1 MKLSR
6 FCSVLFV
13 LPLIFSCSN
22 PQEVKKALPIADDYN
37 DVIQGRLNLHDDDVT
52 KYGKNVLPIGYHG
65 AYPDSG
71 VYEIGGKAGD
81 SQGKTCPPFDFAIS
95 NTSGTAVL
103 VTLTFDVDP
112 MEFPS
117 SDYSQLLGFEVSYQE
132 SNQDVYINGLQEVN
146 RLSELFEPSI
156 DNYEIAK
163 NVPAGFNFFIYHPQ
177 KVLGLSIKMYP
188 DRKLNYIRFHYAKN
202 PISVNNAAI
211 FLQKG
216 SIDNSVNMKYPG
228 SDVSRLDYTKK
239 LGTHYEFNLISQ
251 YGKVYSKDYLLSK
264 FIYRDEYDNV
274 QEHVTNLIDED
285 DYFLLADKAPLGSK
299 FDVKI
304 TASDSSDNVSD
315 IIFHFTIADK
325 CPPSIERKKS
335 EDIKLSYTTPLDE
348 NFIQEYFLIRDNY
361 DEEVTITIKD
371 SQDKEINPTQTGLI
385 KAKIIAVDSFDNKN
399 EYPFTLERID
409 DQAPVITCQQDE
421 LVLSPDNVMTS
432 ETLLSLFS
440 AKDDID
446 GDVEVSMLENTYSE
460 NSKEVGNYIFKVNA
474 KDSSNNESTKTL
486 NIYVKD
492 DEGPVFFAKGSFM
505 TFAQGQIPEEKEI
518 IESLIRQEVIPD
530 KNYISSALVSGDEIN
545 NDLEIGDHE
554 TTMQYFADDDTFEMV
569 DLTIHVVESQDLG
582 IENTTEE
589 EKGWWALF
597 CQWWIDLWNNFIAF
611 FTGN

>member
-1 MKLSR
+1 
-6 FCSVLFV
+6 
-13 LPLIFSCSN
+13 
-22 PQEVKKALPIADDYN
+22 
-37 DVIQGRLNLHDDDVT
+37 
-52 KYGKNVLPIGYHG
+52 
-65 AYPDSG
+65 
-71 VYEIGGKAGD
+71 
-81 SQGKTCPPFDFAIS
+81 
-95 NTSGTAVL
+95 
-103 VTLTFDVDP
+103 

-132 SNQDVYINGLQEVN
+132 NNQDVYINGLQEVN

-239 LGTHYEFNLISQ
+239 LGNHYEFNLISQ

-315 IIFHFTIADK
+315 IVFHFTIADK

-518 IESLIRQEVIPD
+518 IESL
-530 KNYISSALVSGDEIN
+530 S
-545 NDLEIGDHE
+545 
-554 TTMQYFADDDTFEMV
+554 
-569 DLTIHVVESQDLG
+569 
-582 IENTTEE
+582 
-589 EKGWWALF
+589 
-597 CQWWIDLWNNFIAF
+597 
-611 FTGN
+611 